1 MADGATTGRGASLG
15 ARFAM
20 AKFRP
25 TTLPTTLVTRFVLH
39 DRLTEGAGQ
48 RLTVVVGSAG
58 AGKSVLLSSWAVA
71 RPPGVTSW
79 LSCDEADA
87 ELRVRDR
94 AREQA
99 LQLRAAEWFE
109 SAGDMRRAARHFLA
123 AQQADRALA
132 LLQDRV
138 VPDFLHDPAIPAAL
152 DLSTVDPSLLADAP
166 DRLLALATDLL
177 LSGHAARG
185 GEYLDLLDRVQ
196 PPIRP
201 ESRLAARLAAMRSFH
216 YAQIGQLDEAVGE
229 ALAARAIQER
239 TRLQDEW
246 NAAVPLILLRIY
258 PCLEDLQAVERE
270 AAAALG
276 MPELTEPAKLVLV
289 PSAQALAW
297 FESGRLAEAA
307 RAARAADEDA
317 RRLGFDQHFF
327 AVDYLRVLA
336 GLALERRDLD
346 TAEQLA
352 ERVLTITERRRPIFE
367 FLALLDRAGIWASCG
382 QVREALT
389 TIKAARLVLAGTG
402 SVLLARADEL
412 EALMRLSLG
421 DLRAPIELAS
431 GLPAARR
438 DLILARVALASGDH
452 HAAQEYLQAPSLGG
466 LTARRALVRQ
476 ILLAAAAIGRSDP
489 MTASIVGG
497 VLQAARREG
506 FLNTVVT
513 TAPEVT
519 SYLVGH
525 STRMQ
530 PDPFME
536 QLIAAALE
544 VRAAQADTARSRGV
558 LVEPLTAAELRIL
571 KLLPTSTYLQ
581 MAASLYIS
589 RNTVKTHL
597 RSVYQ
602 KLGVA
607 SRSEAIERAV
617 DLRLL

>member
-270 AAAALG
+270 AAAALA

-389 TIKAARLVLAGTG
+389 TISTSRPGRDRVGSAG
-402 SVLLARADEL
+402 E
-412 EALMRLSLG
+412 
-421 DLRAPIELAS
+421 
-431 GLPAARR
+431 
-438 DLILARVALASGDH
+438 
-452 HAAQEYLQAPSLGG
+452 
-466 LTARRALVRQ
+466 
-476 ILLAAAAIGRSDP
+476 GR
-489 MTASIVGG
+489 
-497 VLQAARREG
+497 
-506 FLNTVVT
+506 
-513 TAPEVT
+513 
-519 SYLVGH
+519 
-525 STRMQ
+525 
-530 PDPFME
+530 
-536 QLIAAALE
+536 
-544 VRAAQADTARSRGV
+544 
-558 LVEPLTAAELRIL
+558 
-571 KLLPTSTYLQ
+571 
-581 MAASLYIS
+581 
-589 RNTVKTHL
+589 
-597 RSVYQ
+597 
-602 KLGVA
+602 
-607 SRSEAIERAV
+607 
-617 DLRLL
+617 